1 MNIFI
6 DTSAFFALLDAD
18 DAHHQKAKGAWVEVL
33 KPENN
38 LVTTNYVLIESFA
51 LIQNR
56 LGLDALKGFQNDLL
70 PLLGIEWI
78 QDHTHALAV
87 SALLA
92 ASKKSLS
99 LVDCVS
105 FEVIRDLG
113 ISKVFCFD
121 PHFSDQGFACIP

>member
-6 DTSAFFALLDAD
+6 DTSAFYALLDGD
-18 DAHHQKAKGAWVEVL
+18 DAHHKKAKEAWVEVL

-38 LVTTNYVLIESFA
+38 PVTTNYVLVESFA
-51 LIQNR
+51 LIQSR
-56 LGLDALKGFQNDLL
+56 LGMDALKGFQNDIL
-70 PLLGIEWI
+70 PLISVEWI
-78 QDHTHALAV
+78 GENIHARAV

-105 FEVIRDLG
+105 FEVIRQLG
-113 ISKVFCFD
+113 ISTVFCFD
-121 PHFSDQGFACIP
+121 PHFSEQGFSRMS

>member
-6 DTSAFFALLDAD
+6 DTSAFFALLDGD
-18 DAHHQKAKGAWVEVL
+18 DAHHKKAKGVWGEVL

-56 LGLDALKGFQNDLL
+56 LGLDALKEFQNDIL
-70 PLLGIEWI
+70 PLIGIEWVPAHI
-78 QDHTHALAV
+78 HARAV

-92 ASKKSLS
+92 VSKKSLS

-105 FEVIRDLG
+105 FEVIRYLG

-121 PHFSDQGFACIP
+121 PHFCEQGFGCIP